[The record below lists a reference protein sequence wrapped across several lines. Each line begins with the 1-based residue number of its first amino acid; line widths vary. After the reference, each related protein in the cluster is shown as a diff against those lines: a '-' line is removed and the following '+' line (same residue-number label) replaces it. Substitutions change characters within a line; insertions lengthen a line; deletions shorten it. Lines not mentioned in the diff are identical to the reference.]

1 MSSDRIWFFS
11 EDVNVSCCECGK
23 ETTLNPD
30 FDEVAGD
37 LRLNFVKVRST
48 IPDSGTCPQCGND
61 MEVDV
66 TYWRR
71 EFYCKNKDGKEVCR
85 YFNLWLKDD
94 SSGCSV
100 EGLESL
106 YETSA
111 LDHPDDLAL
120 DTSNAQELV
129 DLLYKTTRDEALLA
143 VGESLKNGSSVES
156 VIPELKRIIDSH
168 DDVLKDKYLSQY
180 PL

>member
-1 MSSDRIWFFS
+1 MSNDKIFVFS
-11 EDVNVSCCECGK
+11 EEVGVSCSECGK
-23 ETTLNPD
+23 ESTMSPN
-30 FDEVAGD
+30 FAEVAGD

-94 SSGCSV
+94 SSGCSA

-106 YETSA
+106 YETFA

-120 DTSNAQELV
+120 DSDSAQELV

-143 VGESLKNGSSVES
+143 VGESLKNGNSVES

-168 DDVLKDKYLSQY
+168 DDMLKDKYLGEFL
-180 PL
+180 P